1 MFTSEI
7 SDSSIKKVVQSHV
20 SFLSYSILTS
30 LSPSSPQIILR
41 QVNHP
46 DFTQTAWFGFL
57 LANYWPLN
65 LANFL
70 FYFYLE
76 IVFHAI
82 ISPPLHWHWQWWGIY
97 ERDFWWNP
105 VGRRI
110 DEDGDPS
117 FWRRIAHSWQL
128 VTNSSKPSGCRNLW
142 QIQIQR
148 FPGLQI
154 RVTNTNTCHPHVLP
168 QYPHIITIVC
178 KSRDVGSINKY
189 KNCLIKNTNTKTQ

>member
-1 MFTSEI
+1 MI
-7 SDSSIKKVVQSHV
+7 SHKRLW
-20 SFLSYSILTS
+20 LSLGKLLTIELGIL
-30 LSPSSPQIILR
+30 LLLLL
-41 QVNHP
+41 
-46 DFTQTAWFGFL
+46 FGDCFV
-57 LANYWPLN
+57 
-65 LANFL
+65 
-70 FYFYLE
+70 FY
-76 IVFHAI
+76 AI
-82 ISPPLHWHWQWWGIY
+82 ISPPLHWHWQWWWIY

-105 VGRRI
+105 AGRRI

-168 QYPHIITIVC
+168 QFLNCMQVRRCGWYTQIQKLPEKKQKYQNTIRQNSIKIEMFALFPLVIRIVC
-178 KSRDVGSINKY
+178 KVVSNYPKLTFLMLRP
-189 KNCLIKNTNTKTQ
+189 

>member
-1 MFTSEI
+1 MI
-7 SDSSIKKVVQSHV
+7 SHKRLW
-20 SFLSYSILTS
+20 LSLGKLLTIELGIL
-30 LSPSSPQIILR
+30 LLLLL
-41 QVNHP
+41 
-46 DFTQTAWFGFL
+46 FGDCFV
-57 LANYWPLN
+57 
-65 LANFL
+65 
-70 FYFYLE
+70 FY
-76 IVFHAI
+76 AI
-82 ISPPLHWHWQWWGIY
+82 ISPPLHWHWQWWWIY

-178 KSRDVGSINKY
+178 KSRNVASIHKIQKLPEKKHKY
-189 KNCLIKNTNTKTQ
+189 KNMIRQNSIKI